1 MSKQH
6 DLGTF
11 SVSLTVKNIQAS
23 YDFYQKLGFKHL
35 AGVGSIKDKWMI
47 LQHGT
52 TNIGLFQEMFPQ
64 NIMTFNPTNARAIH
78 ESLTE
83 EGIEMTA
90 SGGLDTEAGP
100 CHFSFVDPDGNPV
113 LIDQHV

>member
-1 MSKQH
+1 MSNQH

-11 SVSLTVKNIQAS
+11 SISLTVEDIQAS

-35 AGVGSIKDKWMI
+35 EGAGSVKDKWMI
-47 LQHGT
+47 LQNGS
-52 TNIGLFQEMFPQ
+52 TNIGLFQDMFPQ
-64 NIMTFNPTNARAIH
+64 NIMTFNPTNAREIH
-78 ESLTE
+78 KSLTDQ
-83 EGIEMTA
+83 GIEVTA
-90 SGGLDTEAGP
+90 SGGLDKDSGP